1 MKKGRDIMPINES
14 KPSLKRTR
22 HRNEKS
28 LLQRNQATSPDL
40 HSSIMQFQKANG
52 NRATEQWVKSGFQG
66 RANSTVQMK
75 RQDMVNVDTDVA
87 QLRGENPHGQ
97 AGEHDGWELTAH
109 HIVAHSAL
117 TGALK
122 KLKLKEKEE
131 EDKEKSEKEQGVDYK
146 GDTPYTNVLIHA
158 IPDVLT
164 KKMLDILKV
173 NIEDSDKARKDY
185 RGILIDKSRRND
197 ENVNDVNLGDVR
209 EAFFEWQGGN
219 QYMGPNTSIR
229 AEPTGNKDDIDFDG
243 RYFSSLDDKFDT
255 LTELGGKLGQDS
267 EKDNIESNLKAI
279 LDITKNVV
287 PDVFDSSK
295 WTEVGSLDTLEKL
308 SIDKGLNRSH
318 MLKYSFFKLGLN
330 EIGPGNKYTDIVY
343 SSGDYEY
350 KKNKTGM
357 QVKGTSGFIPIAN
370 AKTITPK
377 SVTLTPLLTLLKGEG
392 VDVTEK
398 GDQYII
404 PLGGS
409 VEMIKGNKRFRVVGY
424 KETIPCS
431 VVDEKN
437 IEVSKNEVDN
447 KEIKVET
454 PSKSLYAYCKDSGMA
469 TSSYLPKALYDKFVS
484 G

>member
-1 MKKGRDIMPINES
+1 MKKGRDIMPINET
-14 KPSLKRTR
+14 KPSLKRTQ
-22 HRNEKS
+22 HRDEKPKS
-28 LLQRNQATSPDL
+28 QRKQPSSPDL

-52 NRATEQWVKSGFQG
+52 NRATELWVKSGFQG
-66 RANSTVQMK
+66 KANSTVQMK
-75 RQDMVNVDTDVA
+75 RRDMVNVHTDVA

-109 HIVAHSAL
+109 HIVAHSEL
-117 TGALK
+117 MGALK
-122 KLKLKEKEE
+122 KLKVKEKDEK
-131 EDKEKSEKEQGVDYK
+131 DKEMSEKEKGVDYK
-146 GDTPYTNVLIHA
+146 GDTPFTNVLVHA

-173 NIEDSDKARKDY
+173 NIEDSDKARAKY
-185 RGILIDKSRRND
+185 REILVDKSRSHD

-243 RYFSSLDDKFDT
+243 RYFSGLDDKFDT
-255 LTELGGKLGQDS
+255 LTDLGGKLGDKG

-287 PDVFDSSK
+287 PNVFDSSK
-295 WTEVGSLDTLEKL
+295 WTEIGSLDTLEKL
-308 SIDKGLNRSH
+308 AIDKGLNRGH
-318 MLKYSFFKLGLN
+318 MLKYSFFKLGLD
-330 EIGPGNKYTDIVY
+330 EIGPDNKYADIVY

-350 KKNKTGM
+350 KKKKTGM

-370 AKTITPK
+370 AKTITPAV
-377 SVTLTPLLTLLKGEG
+377 VTLTPLLTLLKGEG

-398 GDQYII
+398 GDQYNI

-409 VEMIKGNKRFRVVGY
+409 VEMIRGNQRFRVVGY

-437 IEVSKNEVDN
+437 IVASKKEVDK
-447 KEIKVET
+447 KEIAVET
-454 PSKSLYAYCKDSGMA
+454 KLKSLYEYCRDSGMA